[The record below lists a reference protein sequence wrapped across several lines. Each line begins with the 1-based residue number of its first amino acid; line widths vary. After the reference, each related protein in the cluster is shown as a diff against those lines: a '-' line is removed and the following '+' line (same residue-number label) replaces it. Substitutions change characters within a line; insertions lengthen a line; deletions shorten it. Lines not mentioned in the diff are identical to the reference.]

1 MDQPGNHILL
11 RGTQPGAADRMRELL
26 ARTVQDHVTDQRSN
40 AGALEDIRQR
50 MEGLE
55 WLVKE
60 VREREVPGMTARLD
74 GLAQHLDET
83 TQRPP
88 QWAESLAEHIELLRA
103 QVAPVAE
110 LHSLWAD
117 VGTVSEHVD
126 HALRRPPSPAWRRA
140 GRGSAGRSA
149 CAAARYRWCTGG
161 SSGSANGWRTPTARS
176 ARPTPGSP
184 PSTPGW
190 NAWTSASTTSTTG

>member
-11 RGTQPGAADRMRELL
+11 RGNQPAAADRMRELL
-26 ARTVQDHVTDQRSN
+26 ARTVQDQFADQRSN

-74 GLAQHLDET
+74 GLARHLEEAAE
-83 TQRPP
+83 RPP
-88 QWAESLAEHIELLRA
+88 QWAESLAEHIEVLRA

-117 VGTVSEHVD
+117 LGTVSENVE
-126 HALRRPPSPAWRRA
+126 HAPPSCRP
-140 GRGSAGRSA
+140 SA
-149 CAAARYRWCTGG
+149 
-161 SSGSANGWRTPTARS
+161 TPS
-176 ARPTPGSP
+176 ARP
-184 PSTPGW
+184 
-190 NAWTSASTTSTTG
+190 

>member
-11 RGTQPGAADRMRELL
+11 RGTKRGAADRMRELL
-26 ARTVQDHVTDQRSN
+26 ARTVQDHVADQRSN
-40 AGALEDIRQR
+40 AGVLEDIRQR

-74 GLAQHLDET
+74 GLAQHLDQA
-83 TQRPP
+83 TQKPP
-88 QWAESLAEHIELLRA
+88 EWAESLAEHIELLRA

-117 VGTVSEHVD
+117 LGAVSENAEQ
-126 HALRRPPSPAWRRA
+126 ALPRLQAA
-140 GRGSAGRSA
+140 GGTRVLAV
-149 CAAARYRWCTGG
+149 
-161 SSGSANGWRTPTARS
+161 
-176 ARPTPGSP
+176 
-184 PSTPGW
+184 
-190 NAWTSASTTSTTG
+190 

>member
-11 RGTQPGAADRMRELL
+11 RGNQPAAADRMRELL
-26 ARTVQDHVTDQRSN
+26 ARTVQDQFADQRSN

-60 VREREVPGMTARLD
+60 VREREIPGMTARLD
-74 GLAQHLDET
+74 GVARHLEEA

-88 QWAESLAEHIELLRA
+88 QWAESLAEHIEVLRS

-117 VGTVSEHVD
+117 LGTVSENVE
-126 HALRRPPSPAWRRA
+126 HAPPSCRP
-140 GRGSAGRSA
+140 SA
-149 CAAARYRWCTGG
+149 
-161 SSGSANGWRTPTARS
+161 TPS
-176 ARPTPGSP
+176 ARP
-184 PSTPGW
+184 
-190 NAWTSASTTSTTG
+190 